1 MSRHTQVDPRLKKYL
16 FRQRWYGEKPWTQ
29 DCGYDVFVFSSEEVQ
44 PKIKAAGKKL
54 RIKAIG
60 ADCRED
66 IKGSKPCDV
75 MFNIGKKEP
84 FSADQALKV
93 IKAMKKVKGAKPGVT
108 KATCWYR
115 K

>member
-1 MSRHTQVDPRLKKYL
+1 MKRPAQIDPRLKKYAM
-16 FRQRWYGEKPWTQ
+16 RQRWYGTKPWTQ
-29 DCGYDVFVFSSEEVQ
+29 DCGYDVMVFSSKDVQ

-84 FSADQALKV
+84 FSAEQALKV
-93 IKAMKKVKGAKPGVT
+93 IEAMKKVKGAKPGVVR
-108 KATCWYR
+108 ATCWYR